1 MNETMSKQNKR
12 RAALIILWITAIC
25 LASYAVYATFIDRGY
40 TEVCFLDVGQGDSCF
55 IMTDS
60 RNSIL
65 IDGGDDGSGTY
76 IIKPFLVQKFA
87 KQLDAVFISHLH
99 ADHIKGITEL
109 LEQNFP
115 IRTVYISDASADS
128 DKYADFLSIAKKHG
142 TDVKE
147 LSSGSVVDID
157 NVKFTVAA
165 SGFDGDAENDENA
178 RSMLLRFDC
187 GENSILFTGD
197 APRKE
202 ERQLLGNPIIDTD
215 FLKVGHHGS
224 HTSSDSEFLREVSP
238 ELSIISVGENN
249 MYNHP
254 SPQTLKTF
262 TELDMPVMRTDYC
275 GTVTIVMTGNDIR
288 NISGSRVLK

>member
-1 MNETMSKQNKR
+1 MNETASNQNRR
-12 RAALIILWITAIC
+12 RAVLIILWITAVC
-25 LASYAVYATFIDRGY
+25 LASCAVYVTFTDRGY

-55 IMTDS
+55 IMTDNRS
-60 RNSIL
+60 SIL
-65 IDGGDDGSGTY
+65 IDGGDNGSGTY
-76 IIKPFLVQKFA
+76 ILKPFLTQKFV
-87 KQLDAVFISHLH
+87 KRLDAVFISHLH

-115 IRTVYISDASADS
+115 ISTIYISAASADS
-128 DKYADFLSIAKKHG
+128 GKYADFLNIAQRHG
-142 TDVKE
+142 ADVKE
-147 LSSGSVVDID
+147 LSSGSAVDID

-165 SGFDGDAENDENA
+165 SGFDGDTGNDENA

-202 ERQLLGNPIIDTD
+202 ENQLLGNPIIDTD

-224 HTSSDSEFLREVSP
+224 NSSSGSEFLSEVSP

-275 GTVTIVMTGNDIR
+275 GTVTIVMTDNDIR
-288 NISGSRVLK
+288 NISGSRVRK